1 MATDKEELQPTNLE
15 EDDEPKTS
23 ILGLFKET
31 VSIIV
36 IAFLL
41 SMVLKAFVIEARVI
55 PSGSMLPTIQLND
68 RVLVNKFIYRF
79 QSPERFEVIV
89 FEPPPETGHHED
101 FIKRVI
107 GLPGDIVEVKNGK
120 VLINGEALS
129 EDYLKEEPNYSFGP
143 VQVPADSLFVMG
155 DNRNRSFDS
164 HMWNGIW
171 LTLDHVKGK
180 AFYTYWPLN
189 RLGVL
194 K

>member
-1 MATDKEELQPTNLE
+1 MSTDKEDLQSTNLE
-15 EDDEPKTS
+15 EDDEAKTG
-23 ILGLFKET
+23 IWGLFKET

-41 SMVLKAFVIEARVI
+41 SLVLKAFVIEARVI

-79 QSPERFEVIV
+79 QTPERFEVIV
-89 FEPPPETGHHED
+89 FEPPAETGHHDD

-107 GLPGDIVEVKNGK
+107 GLPGDTVEVKAGK
-120 VLINGEALS
+120 VFINGEALT
-129 EDYLKEEPNYSFGP
+129 ENYLKEEPNYNFGP

-164 HMWNGIW
+164 HLWNTW

-189 RLGVL
+189 RLDVL

>member
-1 MATDKEELQPTNLE
+1 MATDKEDQQPTNLE
-15 EDDEPKTS
+15 GDDEAKTS
-23 ILGLFKET
+23 IWGLFKET

-41 SMVLKAFVIEARVI
+41 SLVLKAFVIEARVI

-79 QSPERFEVIV
+79 QSPERYEVIV
-89 FEPPPETGHHED
+89 FEPPAETGHHED

-107 GLPGDIVEVKNGK
+107 GLPGDMVEVKNGK
-120 VLINGEALS
+120 VYVNGEALT
-129 EDYLKEEPNYSFGP
+129 EDYLKEAPNYNFGP
-143 VQVPADSLFVMG
+143 VEVPANSLFVMG

-164 HMWNGIW
+164 HLWNTW
-171 LTLDHVKGK
+171 LSLDHVKGK

>member
-1 MATDKEELQPTNLE
+1 MATDMGDPHPSNLKG
-15 EDDEPKTS
+15 DDGAKTTVW
-23 ILGLFKET
+23 GLFKET
-31 VSIIV
+31 LSIII

-41 SMVLKAFVIEARVI
+41 SLVLKAFVIEARVI

-79 QSPERFEVIV
+79 HPPERFAVIV
-89 FEPPPETGHHED
+89 FEPPAETGHRED

-107 GLPGDIVEVKNGK
+107 GLPGDTVEVKSGK
-120 VLINGEALS
+120 VYINGEPLA
-129 EDYLKEEPNYSFGP
+129 EGYLNEEPNYSFGP

-155 DNRNRSFDS
+155 DNRNKSFDS
-164 HMWNGIW
+164 HLWDTW
-171 LTLDHVKGK
+171 LSLDHVKGK

-194 K
+194 Q